1 MTRIFLLFSIIIGT
15 SACSTSQPITSS
27 SALEGLSEVY
37 DKGAVDDPP
46 ELIGGHMKL
55 LGRISY
61 PRSCRRRG
69 GEGLVV
75 VEFVVDKQ
83 GNIVEP
89 LTYQG
94 IDRSCD
100 KAVIRAMTKHARF
113 TPGYL
118 DGRAVNVKMIFTF
131 NFKLY

>member
-46 ELIGGHMKL
+46 ELIGGRMKL

-75 VEFVVDKQ
+75 VEFVVDEQ
-83 GNIVEP
+83 GNVVEP
-89 LTYQG
+89 LT
-94 IDRSCD
+94 
-100 KAVIRAMTKHARF
+100 
-113 TPGYL
+113 
-118 DGRAVNVKMIFTF
+118 
-131 NFKLY
+131 